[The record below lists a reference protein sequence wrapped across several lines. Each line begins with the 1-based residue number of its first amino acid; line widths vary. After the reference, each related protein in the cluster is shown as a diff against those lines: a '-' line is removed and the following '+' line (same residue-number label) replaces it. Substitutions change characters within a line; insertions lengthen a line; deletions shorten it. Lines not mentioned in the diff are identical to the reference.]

1 MNTTVTS
8 EAEEEA
14 INTMP
19 GAQMAVLR
27 MEKGL
32 SIEHIADNLNLRVQM
47 IQLLEADDYAKL
59 PEPVFIKGYLRAY
72 AKLLNVDPGLY
83 IEAFE
88 KFHGKERVF
97 QRPLWRQSP
106 RPVNKAENTVR
117 WVVVVFSFIVSV
129 AVALWWSKTKDV
141 DVLFA
146 SALNQAKQD
155 VSSVETE
162 IRLTDLSKMR
172 SLLSSSSS
180 SMHQSSAQLSSV
192 VPIMSSEG

>member
-8 EAEEEA
+8 EAEDQA
-14 INTMP
+14 VDPMP
-19 GAQMAVLR
+19 GAQMAMLR

-32 SIEHIADNLNLRVQM
+32 SVEHIAVSLNLRVQM
-47 IQLLEADDYAKL
+47 IQLLEADDYARL

-72 AKLLNVDPGLY
+72 AKLLNVEPIAY
-83 IEAFE
+83 IEAFD
-88 KFHGKERVF
+88 KFHCNDMVF

-146 SALNQAKQD
+146 NALNHAKQD

-172 SLLSSSSS
+172 SLLSSTAS
-180 SMHQSSAQLSSV
+180 SMHQPSGQISTV
-192 VPIMSSEG
+192 VPILSSAG